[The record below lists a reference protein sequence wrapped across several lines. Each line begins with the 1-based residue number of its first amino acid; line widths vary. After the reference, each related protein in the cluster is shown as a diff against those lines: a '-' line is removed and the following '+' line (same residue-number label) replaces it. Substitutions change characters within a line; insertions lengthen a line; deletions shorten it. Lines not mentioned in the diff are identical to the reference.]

1 MESSVAWICTT
12 IQIPEDPSECGP
24 AGRLRNSRMKWH
36 IGPVLLQKLVG
47 GTVRRWLFIAVAAI
61 AVAGIA
67 VSGLWTIRH
76 AWAIYKLNRGV
87 GDTVF
92 YDADDRPWFRL
103 DEQRQDVPFERIA
116 TSFKDAVIAVED
128 HRYYLH
134 PGIDPIG
141 LTRAIVH
148 NVRGDDRQ
156 GGSTITQQLAR
167 TLFLSNTRTYGRKA
181 KEAVLSVMLE
191 IFLSKKEILQLYMNR
206 IYLGGGIY
214 GVEAMSRRTFGKP
227 ASDLT
232 LGEAALLAGV
242 IRAPAS
248 YSPWSRLDHARARS
262 FIVLR
267 RMREEGKITAVQEQ
281 AARRERLRVRP
292 ASSASNSRHGYA
304 KEFLR
309 QQFRDLV
316 GNDNPPD
323 WKVKTTFVPEVQD
336 AAETAVRNGLRRL
349 GVPGLQAALVALDP
363 RTGNL
368 LALVGGSDYQAAPFN
383 RASRGHRQ
391 PGSAFK
397 PFVYAAALEQGLSPV
412 STLTGLQQVAVQ
424 APEGVWIP
432 RDDRAKTHDTMSLRE
447 ALLESSNAA
456 AVLLQQRVGAR
467 PVIELARNLG
477 VPNQPNVPSLA
488 LGSGLVTPLQLTAA
502 YAVFPG
508 MGYRAQPRGLMS
520 VEDADGNE
528 VEQIQIEREQVLSA
542 QVAYQMVSMLQDV
555 ARRGT
560 AASLQR
566 QGLSMEVGGKTGTT
580 NDSHDAWFVGF
591 SSSVV
596 AGVWLGFDD
605 PQTIRS
611 DASGSRVALPIWADF
626 MRRTAKRLPAESFAK
641 PSGLRSELMCSVTY
655 HRALD
660 GCPSYVEYFKEGDDI
675 PTQLCELHSGT
686 LKQRAERALRGLLGV
701 IGQEIRG
708 IFR

>member
-1 MESSVAWICTT
+1 MPLHKLLVSARQAVSKRPI
-12 IQIPEDPSECGP
+12 
-24 AGRLRNSRMKWH
+24 LRW
-36 IGPVLLQKLVG
+36 GFLAAA
-47 GTVRRWLFIAVAAI
+47 AVAI
-61 AVAGIA
+61 AAVV
-67 VSGLWTIRH
+67 VSGVWTVRH

-92 YDADDRPWFRL
+92 YDADDHPWFRL
-103 DEQRQDVPFERIA
+103 DEQRQDVPFDHIA

-128 HRYYLH
+128 HRFYLH

-141 LTRAIVH
+141 LSRAVVH
-148 NVRGDDRQ
+148 NVRGEDRQ

-167 TLFLSNTRTYGRKA
+167 TLFLSNTRTYGRKV

-191 IFLSKKEILQLYMNR
+191 IFLSKREILQLYMNR
-206 IYLGGGIY
+206 VYLGSGIY
-214 GVEAMSRRTFGKP
+214 GVETMSRRTFGKP

-248 YSPWSRLDHARARS
+248 YSPWNRLEHARARG

-267 RMREEGKITAVQEQ
+267 RMREEGKITVAQEQ
-281 AARRERLRVRP
+281 SARGEKLRVRP
-292 ASSASNSRHGYA
+292 ASSTASSRHGYA

-309 QQFRDLV
+309 QQFRDLI

-323 WKVKTTFVPEVQD
+323 WKVHTTFVQEVQD
-336 AAETAVRNGLRRL
+336 AAEVAVRNGLRRL
-349 GVPGLQAALVALDP
+349 GLPGLQAALVAIDP
-363 RTGNL
+363 SNGSL
-368 LALVGGSDYQAAPFN
+368 LALVGGSDYQTTPFN
-383 RASRGHRQ
+383 RATRSHRQ

-397 PFVYAAALEQGLSPV
+397 PFVYATALEQGLSPV
-412 STLTGLQQVAVQ
+412 STISGLQQVAVQ

-432 RDDRAKTHDTMSLRE
+432 RDDRAKTHDTMTLRE

-467 PVIELARNLG
+467 PVIKLANDLG
-477 VPNQPNVPSLA
+477 VPDQPDVPSLA
-488 LGSGLVTPLQLTAA
+488 LGSGLVTPLELTAA

-508 MGYRAQPRGLMS
+508 MGYRSQPRGLIS
-520 VEDADGNE
+520 IEDADGDQ
-528 VEQIQIEREQVLSA
+528 VEYVHLKRQQVLSE

-555 ARRGT
+555 TRRGT

-566 QGLSMEVGGKTGTT
+566 QGLPMEVAGKTGTT
-580 NDSHDAWFVGF
+580 NESRDAWFVGF

-596 AGVWLGFDD
+596 VGVWIGFDD

-611 DASGSRVALPIWADF
+611 DASGSRIALPIWADF
-626 MRRTAKRLPAESFAK
+626 MRRTAQRLPADPFPRPPK
-641 PSGLRSELMCSVTY
+641 LRSELMCSVSY

-660 GCPSYVEYFKEGDDI
+660 GCPSYVEYFKPGDDI
-675 PTQLCELHSGT
+675 PTQLCELHTGS
-686 LKQRAERALRGLLGV
+686 LKQRAERALRGLLGAL
-701 IGQEIRG
+701 GEGIRG

>member
-1 MESSVAWICTT
+1 VPLHKLLVSARQAVSKRPI
-12 IQIPEDPSECGP
+12 
-24 AGRLRNSRMKWH
+24 LRW
-36 IGPVLLQKLVG
+36 GFLAAA
-47 GTVRRWLFIAVAAI
+47 AVAI
-61 AVAGIA
+61 AAVV
-67 VSGLWTIRH
+67 VSGVWTVRH

-92 YDADDRPWFRL
+92 YDADDHPWFRL
-103 DEQRQDVPFERIA
+103 DEQRQDVPFDHIA

-128 HRYYLH
+128 HRFYLH

-141 LTRAIVH
+141 LSRAVVH
-148 NVRGDDRQ
+148 NVRGEDRQ

-167 TLFLSNTRTYGRKA
+167 TLFLSNTRTYGRKV

-191 IFLSKKEILQLYMNR
+191 IFLSKREILQLYMNR
-206 IYLGGGIY
+206 VYLGSGIY
-214 GVEAMSRRTFGKP
+214 GVETMSRRTFGKR

-248 YSPWSRLDHARARS
+248 YSPWNRLEHARARS

-267 RMREEGKITAVQEQ
+267 RMREEGKITVAQEQ
-281 AARRERLRVRP
+281 SARGEKLRVRP
-292 ASSASNSRHGYA
+292 ASSTANSRHGYA

-309 QQFRDLV
+309 QQFRDLI

-323 WKVKTTFVPEVQD
+323 WKVHTTFVQEVQD
-336 AAETAVRNGLRRL
+336 AAEVAVRNGLRRL
-349 GVPGLQAALVALDP
+349 GLPGLQAALVAIDP
-363 RTGNL
+363 SNGSL
-368 LALVGGSDYQAAPFN
+368 LALVGGSDYQTTPFN
-383 RASRGHRQ
+383 RATRSHRQ

-397 PFVYAAALEQGLSPV
+397 PFVYATALEQGLSPV
-412 STLTGLQQVAVQ
+412 STISGLQQVAVQ

-432 RDDRAKTHDTMSLRE
+432 RDDRAKTHDTMTLRE

-467 PVIELARNLG
+467 PVIKLANDLG
-477 VPNQPNVPSLA
+477 VPDQPDVPSLA
-488 LGSGLVTPLQLTAA
+488 LGSGLVTPLDLTAA

-508 MGYRAQPRGLMS
+508 MGYRSQPRGLIS
-520 VEDADGNE
+520 IEDADGDQ
-528 VEQIQIEREQVLSA
+528 VEYVHLKRQQVLSE

-555 ARRGT
+555 TRRGT

-566 QGLSMEVGGKTGTT
+566 QGLPMEVAGKTGTT
-580 NDSHDAWFVGF
+580 NESRDAWFVGF

-596 AGVWLGFDD
+596 VGVWIGFDD

-611 DASGSRVALPIWADF
+611 DASGSRIALPIWADF
-626 MRRTAKRLPAESFAK
+626 MRRTAQRLPADPFPRPPK
-641 PSGLRSELMCSVTY
+641 LRSELMCSVSY

-660 GCPSYVEYFKEGDDI
+660 GCPSYVEYFKPGDDI
-675 PTQLCELHSGT
+675 PTQLCELHTGS
-686 LKQRAERALRGLLGV
+686 LKQRAERALRGLLGAL
-701 IGQEIRG
+701 GEGIRG

>member
-1 MESSVAWICTT
+1 MNWHS
-12 IQIPEDPSECGP
+12 GP
-24 AGRLRNSRMKWH
+24 AAIRTRIRS
-36 IGPVLLQKLVG
+36 LVDSLSG
-47 GTVRRWLFIAVAAI
+47 KPLWRWVFLGAAAI
-61 AVAGIA
+61 AISAVV
-67 VSGLWTIRH
+67 VSGFWTVRH

-92 YDADDRPWFRL
+92 YDADDRQWFRL
-103 DEQRQDVPFERIA
+103 DEQRQDVPFDRIA

-128 HRYYLH
+128 HRFYLH

-141 LTRAIVH
+141 LSRAVV
-148 NVRGDDRQ
+148 NNLRGQDRQ

-167 TLFLSNTRTYGRKA
+167 TLFLSNTRTYGRKV
-181 KEAVLSVMLE
+181 KEAVLSLMLE
-191 IFLSKKEILQLYMNR
+191 IFLSKREILQLYMNR
-206 IYLGGGIY
+206 IYLGSGIY

-227 ASDLT
+227 AADLT
-232 LGEAALLAGV
+232 LGEAAVLAGV

-248 YSPWSRLDHARARS
+248 YSPWNRFEHARARS

-267 RMREEGKITAVQEQ
+267 RMREEGKITAAQEQ
-281 AARRERLRVRP
+281 SARREKLRVRP
-292 ASSASNSRHGYA
+292 AAASANNRHGYA

-309 QQFRDLV
+309 QQFREMI

-323 WKVKTTFVPEVQD
+323 WKVHTTFVQEVQD
-336 AAETAVRNGLRRL
+336 AAEVAVKNGLRRL
-349 GVPGLQAALVALDP
+349 GLPGLQAALVAIDP
-363 RTGNL
+363 HNGSL
-368 LALVGGSDYQAAPFN
+368 LALVGGSDYQVTPFN
-383 RASRGHRQ
+383 RATRSHRQ

-412 STLTGLQQVAVQ
+412 SRISGLQQVAVQ

-432 RDDRAKTHDTMSLRE
+432 RDDRAKTHDTMTLRE

-467 PVIELARNLG
+467 PVIKLAGDLG
-477 VPNQPNVPSLA
+477 VPDQPDVPSLA
-488 LGSGLVTPLQLTAA
+488 LGSGLVTPLALTAA

-508 MGYRAQPRGLMS
+508 MGYRSQPRGLIS
-520 VEDADGNE
+520 IEDADGDE
-528 VEQIQIEREQVLSA
+528 VEYVHLNRQQVLSE

-555 ARRGT
+555 TRRGT

-566 QGLSMEVGGKTGTT
+566 QGLPMEVGGKTGTT
-580 NDSHDAWFVGF
+580 NDSRDAWFVGF

-596 AGVWLGFDD
+596 VGVWIGFDD

-611 DASGSRVALPIWADF
+611 DASGSRIALPIWADF
-626 MRRTAKRLPAESFAK
+626 MRRTAGRLQAEPF
-641 PSGLRSELMCSVTY
+641 PRPPRLRSEVMCSVSY

-660 GCPSYVEYFKEGDDI
+660 GCPSYVEYFKPGDDI
-675 PTQLCELHSGT
+675 PTQLCELHSGS
-686 LKQRAERALRGLLGV
+686 LKQRAERALRGLLGA
-701 IGQEIRG
+701 IGEEIRG

>member
-1 MESSVAWICTT
+1 VPLHKLLVSARQAVSKRPI
-12 IQIPEDPSECGP
+12 
-24 AGRLRNSRMKWH
+24 LRW
-36 IGPVLLQKLVG
+36 GFLAAA
-47 GTVRRWLFIAVAAI
+47 AVAI
-61 AVAGIA
+61 AAVV
-67 VSGLWTIRH
+67 VSGVWTVRH

-92 YDADDRPWFRL
+92 YDADDHPWFRL
-103 DEQRQDVPFERIA
+103 DEQRQDVPFDHIA

-128 HRYYLH
+128 HRFYLH

-141 LTRAIVH
+141 LSRAVVH
-148 NVRGDDRQ
+148 NVRGEDRQ

-167 TLFLSNTRTYGRKA
+167 TLFLSNTRTYGRKV

-191 IFLSKKEILQLYMNR
+191 IFLSKREILQLYMNR
-206 IYLGGGIY
+206 VYLGSGIY
-214 GVEAMSRRTFGKP
+214 GVETMSRRTFGKR

-248 YSPWSRLDHARARS
+248 YSPWNRLEHARARS

-267 RMREEGKITAVQEQ
+267 RMREEGKITVAQEQ
-281 AARRERLRVRP
+281 SARGEKLRVRP
-292 ASSASNSRHGYA
+292 ASSTANSRHGYA

-309 QQFRDLV
+309 QQFRDLI

-323 WKVKTTFVPEVQD
+323 WKVHTTFVQEVQD
-336 AAETAVRNGLRRL
+336 AAEVAVRNGLRRL
-349 GVPGLQAALVALDP
+349 GLPGLQAALVAIDP
-363 RTGNL
+363 SNGSL
-368 LALVGGSDYQAAPFN
+368 LALVGGSDYQTTPFN
-383 RASRGHRQ
+383 RATRSHRQ

-397 PFVYAAALEQGLSPV
+397 PFVYATALEQGLSPV
-412 STLTGLQQVAVQ
+412 STISGLQQVAVQ

-432 RDDRAKTHDTMSLRE
+432 RDDRAKTHDTMTLRE

-467 PVIELARNLG
+467 PVIKLANDLG
-477 VPNQPNVPSLA
+477 VPDQPDVPSLA
-488 LGSGLVTPLQLTAA
+488 LGSGLVTPLELTAA

-508 MGYRAQPRGLMS
+508 MGYRSQPRGLIS
-520 VEDADGNE
+520 IEDADGDQ
-528 VEQIQIEREQVLSA
+528 VEYVHLKRQQVLSE

-555 ARRGT
+555 TRRGT

-566 QGLSMEVGGKTGTT
+566 QGLPMEVAGKTGTT
-580 NDSHDAWFVGF
+580 NDSRDAWFVGF

-596 AGVWLGFDD
+596 VGVWIGFDD

-611 DASGSRVALPIWADF
+611 DASGSRIALPIWADF
-626 MRRTAKRLPAESFAK
+626 MRRTAQRLPADPFPRPPK
-641 PSGLRSELMCSVTY
+641 LRSELMCSVSY

-660 GCPSYVEYFKEGDDI
+660 GCPSYVEYFKPGDDI
-675 PTQLCELHSGT
+675 PTQLCELHTGS
-686 LKQRAERALRGLLGV
+686 LKQRAERALRGLLGAL
-701 IGQEIRG
+701 GEGIRG

>member
-1 MESSVAWICTT
+1 VPLHKLLVSARQAVSKRPI
-12 IQIPEDPSECGP
+12 
-24 AGRLRNSRMKWH
+24 LRW
-36 IGPVLLQKLVG
+36 GFLAAA
-47 GTVRRWLFIAVAAI
+47 AVAI
-61 AVAGIA
+61 AAVV
-67 VSGLWTIRH
+67 VSGVWTVRH

-92 YDADDRPWFRL
+92 YDADDHPWFRL
-103 DEQRQDVPFERIA
+103 DEQRQDVPFDHIA

-128 HRYYLH
+128 HRFYLH

-141 LTRAIVH
+141 LSRAVVH
-148 NVRGDDRQ
+148 NVRGEDRQ

-167 TLFLSNTRTYGRKA
+167 TLFLSNTRTYGRKV

-191 IFLSKKEILQLYMNR
+191 IFLSKREILQLYMNR
-206 IYLGGGIY
+206 VYLGSGIY
-214 GVEAMSRRTFGKP
+214 GVETMSRRTFGKP

-248 YSPWSRLDHARARS
+248 YSPWNRLEHARARS

-267 RMREEGKITAVQEQ
+267 RMREEGKITVAQEQ
-281 AARRERLRVRP
+281 SARGEKLRVRP
-292 ASSASNSRHGYA
+292 ASSTANSRHGYA

-309 QQFRDLV
+309 QQFRDLI

-323 WKVKTTFVPEVQD
+323 WKVHTTFVQEVQD
-336 AAETAVRNGLRRL
+336 AAEVAVRNGLRRL
-349 GVPGLQAALVALDP
+349 GLPGLQAALVAIDP
-363 RTGNL
+363 SNGSL
-368 LALVGGSDYQAAPFN
+368 LALVGGSDYQTTPFN
-383 RASRGHRQ
+383 RATRSHRQ

-397 PFVYAAALEQGLSPV
+397 PFVYATALEQGLSPV
-412 STLTGLQQVAVQ
+412 STISGLQQVAVQ

-432 RDDRAKTHDTMSLRE
+432 RDDRAKTHDTMTLRE

-467 PVIELARNLG
+467 PVIKLANDLG
-477 VPNQPNVPSLA
+477 VPDQPDVPSLA
-488 LGSGLVTPLQLTAA
+488 LGSGLVTPLELTAA

-508 MGYRAQPRGLMS
+508 MGYRSQPRGLIS
-520 VEDADGNE
+520 IEDADGDQ
-528 VEQIQIEREQVLSA
+528 VEYVHLKRQQVLSE

-555 ARRGT
+555 TRRGT

-566 QGLSMEVGGKTGTT
+566 QGLPMEVAGKTGTT
-580 NDSHDAWFVGF
+580 NESRDAWFVGF

-596 AGVWLGFDD
+596 VGVWIGFDD

-611 DASGSRVALPIWADF
+611 DASGSRIALPIWADF
-626 MRRTAKRLPAESFAK
+626 MRRTAQRLPADPFPRPPK
-641 PSGLRSELMCSVTY
+641 LRSELMCSVSY

-660 GCPSYVEYFKEGDDI
+660 GCPSYVEYFKPGDDI
-675 PTQLCELHSGT
+675 PTQLCELHTGS
-686 LKQRAERALRGLLGV
+686 LKQRAERALRGLLGAL
-701 IGQEIRG
+701 GEGIRG

>member
-1 MESSVAWICTT
+1 M
-12 IQIPEDPSECGP
+12 
-24 AGRLRNSRMKWH
+24 NSQS
-36 IGPVLLQKLVG
+36 GPVPRRKLVRLWLDRLSG
-47 GTVRRWLFIAVAAI
+47 KPILRWVFLACATAFIVAV
-61 AVAGIA
+61 VA
-67 VSGLWTIRH
+67 SGYWTIRH

-103 DEQRQDVPFERIA
+103 DEQRQDVPFGQIS
-116 TSFKDAVIAVED
+116 TFFKDAVIAVED

-141 LTRAIVH
+141 LTRAVVH
-148 NVRGDDRQ
+148 NVRGEERQ

-206 IYLGGGIY
+206 IYLGSGIY
-214 GVEAMSRRTFGKP
+214 GVETMSQRTFGKP

-232 LGEAALLAGV
+232 LGEAALLAGI

-248 YSPWSRLDHARARS
+248 YSPWNRLEHARARS

-267 RMREEGKITAVQEQ
+267 RMREEGKITAAQEESG
-281 AARRERLRVRP
+281 RRERLRVRQQ
-292 ASSASNSRHGYA
+292 SASPTGRHRYA

-309 QQFRDLV
+309 QQFRDIV

-323 WKVKTTFVPEVQD
+323 WKVHTTFVPEIQD
-336 AAETAVRNGLRRL
+336 AAEIAVRTGLRRL
-349 GVPGLQAALVALDP
+349 GVPGLQAALVAIDP
-363 RTGNL
+363 HTGNL
-368 LALVGGSDYQAAPFN
+368 LAMVGGSDYQTTPYN
-383 RASRGHRQ
+383 RATRSHRQ

-397 PFVYAAALEQGLSPV
+397 PFVYAVALEQGLSPV
-412 STLTGLQQVAVQ
+412 STISGLQQVAVQ

-432 RDDRAKTHDTMSLRE
+432 RDDRAKTQDTMTLRE

-467 PVIELARNLG
+467 PVIKLANDLG
-477 VPNQPNVPSLA
+477 VSDQPDVPSLA
-488 LGSGLVTPLQLTAA
+488 LGSGLVTPLELTAA

-508 MGYRAQPRGLMS
+508 MGYRSRPRGVVS
-520 VEDADGNE
+520 IEDRDGDQVEYVHVNRQQ
-528 VEQIQIEREQVLSA
+528 VLPEQVA
-542 QVAYQMVSMLQDV
+542 FQMVSMLQDV
-555 ARRGT
+555 TRRGT

-566 QGLSMEVGGKTGTT
+566 QGLPMEVAGKTGTT
-580 NDSHDAWFVGF
+580 NESRDAWFVGF
-591 SSSVV
+591 SSAVV
-596 AGVWLGFDD
+596 AGVWIGFDE
-605 PQTIRS
+605 PQTIRN

-626 MRRTAKRLPAESFAK
+626 MRRTAHRLPAEPFAR
-641 PSGLRSELMCSVTY
+641 PPRLRSELMCSVSY

-660 GCPSYVEYFKEGDDI
+660 GCPSYVEYFKPGDDV
-675 PTQLCELHSGT
+675 PTQLCELHSGS
-686 LKQRAERALRGLLGV
+686 LKQRAERALRGLLGT
-701 IGQEIRG
+701 IGEGIRE

>member
-1 MESSVAWICTT
+1 MWAKMPPDAKARDLVSSTQHKRV
-12 IQIPEDPSECGP
+12 
-24 AGRLRNSRMKWH
+24 LR
-36 IGPVLLQKLVG
+36 VLPFKRVLEHKLL
-47 GTVRRWLFIAVAAI
+47 GTPIRRWIVRAAAATAIVLVAL
-61 AVAGIA
+61 
-67 VSGLWTIRH
+67 SGYWTIRH

-92 YDADDRPWFRL
+92 YDADDHPWFRL
-103 DEQRQDVPFERIA
+103 DEQRQDVQSNQISTF
-116 TSFKDAVIAVED
+116 FKDAVIAVED

-141 LTRAIVH
+141 LTRAVFH
-148 NVRGDDRQ
+148 NIKGERQ

-167 TLFLSNTRTYGRKA
+167 TLFLSNSKTYGRKA

-191 IFLSKKEILQLYMNR
+191 IFLSKREILQLYMNR
-206 IYLGGGIY
+206 IYLGSGIY
-214 GVEAMSRRTFGKP
+214 GVEAMSQRTFGKP
-227 ASDLT
+227 AADLT

-248 YSPWSRLDHARARS
+248 YSPWNRLEHARARS

-267 RMREEGKITAVQEQ
+267 RMREEGKITAAQEE
-281 AARRERLRVRP
+281 AARRETLRVRP
-292 ASSASNSRHGYA
+292 ASSPANSRHRYA

-309 QQFRDLV
+309 QQFRELIGD
-316 GNDNPPD
+316 DNPPD
-323 WKVKTTFVPEVQD
+323 WKVQTTFLPDVQD
-336 AAETAVRNGLRRL
+336 AAEAAVRNGLRRL
-349 GVPGLQAALVALDP
+349 NVPGLQAALVAIDP

-368 LALVGGSDYQAAPFN
+368 LAIVGGSDFQTTPFN
-383 RASRGHRQ
+383 RAARSHRQ

-412 STLTGLQQVAVQ
+412 STLSGLQQVAVQ

-456 AVLLQQRVGAR
+456 AVLLQQRIGAR
-467 PVIELARNLG
+467 PVIKLANDMG
-477 VPNQPNVPSLA
+477 VPNQPDVPSLA
-488 LGSGLVTPLQLTAA
+488 LGSGLVTPLDLTAA

-508 MGYRAQPRGLMS
+508 MGYRSRPRGVVS
-520 VEDADGNE
+520 VEDDDGDP
-528 VEQIQIEREQVLSA
+528 VEYVHIQRQRVLSEQVA
-542 QVAYQMVSMLQDV
+542 FQMVSMLQDV
-555 ARRGT
+555 TRRGT

-566 QGLSMEVGGKTGTT
+566 YNLPMEVGGKTGTT
-580 NDSHDAWFVGF
+580 NDSRDAWFVGF
-591 SSSVV
+591 SSNVV
-596 AGVWLGFDD
+596 AGVWIGFDD

-611 DASGSRVALPIWADF
+611 DASGSRMALPIWADF
-626 MRRTAKRLPAESFAK
+626 MRRTASRLGTQPF
-641 PSGLRSELMCSVTY
+641 LRPPRMRAELMCSVSY

-660 GCPSYVEYFKEGDDI
+660 GCPSYVEYFKPGDDV
-675 PTQLCELHSGT
+675 PSQLCELHSGS
-686 LKQRAERALRGLLGV
+686 LKQRAERALRGLLGT
-701 IGQEIRG
+701 IGEEIRG

>member
-1 MESSVAWICTT
+1 MNWHS
-12 IQIPEDPSECGP
+12 GP
-24 AGRLRNSRMKWH
+24 VRLRRLRESPT
-36 IGPVLLQKLVG
+36 G
-47 GTVRRWLFIAVAAI
+47 RWIFLIFATAVAAG
-61 AVAGIA
+61 VAL
-67 VSGLWTIRH
+67 SGFWTIRH

-92 YDADDRPWFRL
+92 YDAADRPWFRL
-103 DEQRQDVPFERIA
+103 DEQRQDVNFDRIS
-116 TSFKDAVIAVED
+116 THFKDAVIAVED
-128 HRYYLH
+128 HRFYLH

-141 LTRAIVH
+141 LSRAVVF
-148 NVRGDDRQ
+148 NLRGEARQ

-181 KEAVLSVMLE
+181 KEAVLSVLLE
-191 IFLSKKEILQLYMNR
+191 IFLSKREILQLYMNR
-206 IYLGGGIY
+206 VYLGSGIY
-214 GVEAMSRRTFGKP
+214 GVETMSRRTFGKP

-248 YSPWSRLDHARARS
+248 YSPWNRLEHARARS

-267 RMREEGKITAVQEQ
+267 RMREEGKITAAQEQ
-281 AARRERLRVRP
+281 AARREKLRVRP
-292 ASSASNSRHGYA
+292 ASSPSNGRHRYA

-309 QQFRDLV
+309 QQFRDII

-323 WKVKTTFVPEVQD
+323 WKVKTSFIPEVQD
-336 AAETAVRNGLRRL
+336 AAEIAVRNGLRRL
-349 GVPGLQAALVALDP
+349 GVPGLQAALVAMDP
-363 RTGNL
+363 NTGNL
-368 LALVGGSDYQAAPFN
+368 LAIVGGSDFQTTPFN
-383 RASRGHRQ
+383 RATRSRRQ

-397 PFVYAAALEQGLSPV
+397 PFVYATALESGLSPV
-412 STLTGLQQVAVQ
+412 STLSGLKQVAVQ

-432 RDDRAKTHDTMSLRE
+432 RDDRAKTHDTMTLRE

-467 PVIELARNLG
+467 PVIQLAGELG
-477 VPNQPNVPSLA
+477 VQNQPDVPSLA
-488 LGSGLVTPLQLTAA
+488 LGSGLVSPLELTAA

-508 MGYRAQPRGLMS
+508 MGYRVKPRGLIA
-520 VEDADGNE
+520 VEDASGDE
-528 VEQIQIEREQVLSA
+528 VEYVHMEREQVISE

-555 ARRGT
+555 TRRGT
-560 AASLQR
+560 AASLAR
-566 QGLSMEVGGKTGTT
+566 QGLPMELAGKTGTT

-596 AGVWLGFDD
+596 AGVWIGFDD
-605 PQTIRS
+605 PHTIRS
-611 DASGSRVALPIWADF
+611 DASGSRIALPIWADF
-626 MRRTAKRLPAESFAK
+626 MRRTAKRLPAEPFAK
-641 PSGLRSELMCSVTY
+641 PPRLRAEVMCSVSY

-660 GCPSYVEYFKEGDDI
+660 GCPGYVEYFKPGDEV
-675 PTQLCELHSGT
+675 PSQLCELHSGS

-701 IGQEIRG
+701 IGDEIRG

>member
-1 MESSVAWICTT
+1 VSARQAVSKRPI
-12 IQIPEDPSECGP
+12 
-24 AGRLRNSRMKWH
+24 LRW
-36 IGPVLLQKLVG
+36 GFLAAA
-47 GTVRRWLFIAVAAI
+47 AVAI
-61 AVAGIA
+61 AAVV
-67 VSGLWTIRH
+67 VSGVWTVRH

-92 YDADDRPWFRL
+92 YDADDHPWFRL
-103 DEQRQDVPFERIA
+103 DEQRQDVPFDHIA

-128 HRYYLH
+128 HRFYLH

-141 LTRAIVH
+141 LSRAVVH
-148 NVRGDDRQ
+148 NVRGEERQ

-167 TLFLSNTRTYGRKA
+167 TLFLSNTRTYGRKV
-181 KEAVLSVMLE
+181 KEAVLSLMLE
-191 IFLSKKEILQLYMNR
+191 IFLSKREILQLYMNR
-206 IYLGGGIY
+206 VYLGSGIY
-214 GVEAMSRRTFGKP
+214 GVETMSRRTFGKR

-248 YSPWSRLDHARARS
+248 YSPWNRLEHARARS

-267 RMREEGKITAVQEQ
+267 RMREEGKITVAQEQ
-281 AARRERLRVRP
+281 SARGEKLRVRP
-292 ASSASNSRHGYA
+292 ASSTANSRHGYA

-309 QQFRDLV
+309 QQFRDLI

-323 WKVKTTFVPEVQD
+323 WKVHTTFVQEVQD
-336 AAETAVRNGLRRL
+336 AAEVAVRNGLRRL
-349 GVPGLQAALVALDP
+349 GLPGLQAALVAIDP
-363 RTGNL
+363 SNGSL
-368 LALVGGSDYQAAPFN
+368 LALVGGSDYQTTPFN
-383 RASRGHRQ
+383 RATRSHRQ

-397 PFVYAAALEQGLSPV
+397 PFVYATALEQGLSPV
-412 STLTGLQQVAVQ
+412 STISGLQQVAVQ

-432 RDDRAKTHDTMSLRE
+432 RDDRAKTHDTMTLRE

-467 PVIELARNLG
+467 PVIKLANDLG
-477 VPNQPNVPSLA
+477 VPDQPDVPSLA
-488 LGSGLVTPLQLTAA
+488 LGSGLVTPLDLTAA

-508 MGYRAQPRGLMS
+508 MGYRSQPRGLIS
-520 VEDADGNE
+520 IEDADGDQ
-528 VEQIQIEREQVLSA
+528 VEYVHLKRQQVLSE

-555 ARRGT
+555 TRRGT

-566 QGLSMEVGGKTGTT
+566 QGLPMEVAGKTGTT
-580 NDSHDAWFVGF
+580 NDSRDAWFVGF

-596 AGVWLGFDD
+596 VGVWIGFDD

-611 DASGSRVALPIWADF
+611 DASGSRIALPIWADF
-626 MRRTAKRLPAESFAK
+626 MRRTAQRLPADPFPRPPK
-641 PSGLRSELMCSVTY
+641 LRSELMCSVSY

-660 GCPSYVEYFKEGDDI
+660 GCPSYVEYFKPGDDI
-675 PTQLCELHSGT
+675 PTQLCELHTGS
-686 LKQRAERALRGLLGV
+686 LKQRAERALRGLLGAL
-701 IGQEIRG
+701 GEGIRG

>member
-1 MESSVAWICTT
+1 MT
-12 IQIPEDPSECGP
+12 
-24 AGRLRNSRMKWH
+24 
-36 IGPVLLQKLVG
+36 
-47 GTVRRWLFIAVAAI
+47 
-61 AVAGIA
+61 
-67 VSGLWTIRH
+67 VSGYWAVRH

-103 DEQRQDVPFERIA
+103 DEQRQDVPFDRIS

-128 HRYYLH
+128 HRFYLP

-141 LTRAIVH
+141 LSRAVVY
-148 NVRGDDRQ
+148 NLRGSRQ

-167 TLFLSNTRTYGRKA
+167 TLFLSNQRTFGRKA

-191 IFLSKKEILQLYMNR
+191 IFLSKREILQLYMNR

-227 ASDLT
+227 AANLT
-232 LGEAALLAGV
+232 LSEAALLAGV

-248 YSPWSRLDHARARS
+248 YSPWNRLEHARARS

-267 RMREEGKITAVQEQ
+267 RMREEGKITAAQEQ
-281 AARRERLRVRP
+281 GARRERLRVRP
-292 ASSASNSRHGYA
+292 ASSSANGRHRYA

-309 QQFRDLV
+309 QQFRELV
-316 GNDNPPD
+316 GDDNPPD
-323 WKVKTTFVPEVQD
+323 WKVRTTFVPEIQD
-336 AAETAVRNGLRRL
+336 AAETAVRTGLRRL
-349 GVPGLQAALVALDP
+349 GVPGLQAALVAIDP

-368 LALVGGSDYQAAPFN
+368 LAIVGGSDFQTTPFN
-383 RASRGHRQ
+383 RASRSRRQ

-397 PFVYAAALEQGLSPV
+397 PFVYAAALESGLSPV

-432 RDDRAKTHDTMSLRE
+432 RDDRAKTHDTMTLRE

-467 PVIELARNLG
+467 PVIQLATALG

-488 LGSGLVTPLQLTAA
+488 LGSGLVTPLDLTAA
-502 YAVFPG
+502 FAVFPS
-508 MGYRAQPRGLMS
+508 MGYRVRPRGLIS
-520 VEDADGNE
+520 VEDADGDE
-528 VEQIQIEREQVLSA
+528 VERVHIQREQVLSE
-542 QVAYQMVSMLQDV
+542 QVAFQMVSMLQDV

-560 AASLQR
+560 ASSLQR
-566 QGLSMEVGGKTGTT
+566 QGLPMELAGKTGTT

-596 AGVWLGFDD
+596 AGVWIGFDE
-605 PQTIRS
+605 PQTIRN
-611 DASGSRVALPIWADF
+611 DASGSRMALPIWADF
-626 MRRTAKRLPAESFAK
+626 MRRSARRLPAEPFAR
-641 PSGLRSELMCSVTY
+641 PSGLRTEMMCALSY

-660 GCPSYVEYFKEGDDI
+660 GCPSYVEYFKSGDHI
-675 PTQLCELHSGT
+675 PTQLCELHSGS

-701 IGQEIRG
+701 IGEEIRG

>member
-1 MESSVAWICTT
+1 VPLHKLLVSARQAVSKRPI
-12 IQIPEDPSECGP
+12 
-24 AGRLRNSRMKWH
+24 LRW
-36 IGPVLLQKLVG
+36 GFLAAA
-47 GTVRRWLFIAVAAI
+47 AVAI
-61 AVAGIA
+61 AAVV
-67 VSGLWTIRH
+67 VSGVWTVRH

-92 YDADDRPWFRL
+92 YDADDHPWFRL
-103 DEQRQDVPFERIA
+103 DEQRQDVPFDRIA

-128 HRYYLH
+128 HRFYLH

-141 LTRAIVH
+141 LSRAVVH
-148 NVRGDDRQ
+148 NVRGEDRQ

-167 TLFLSNTRTYGRKA
+167 TLFLSNTRTYGRKV

-191 IFLSKKEILQLYMNR
+191 IFLSKREILQLYMNR
-206 IYLGGGIY
+206 VYLGSGIY
-214 GVEAMSRRTFGKP
+214 GVETMSRRTFGKR

-248 YSPWSRLDHARARS
+248 YSPWNRLEHARARS

-267 RMREEGKITAVQEQ
+267 RMREEGKITVAQEQ
-281 AARRERLRVRP
+281 SARGEKLRVRP
-292 ASSASNSRHGYA
+292 ASSTANSRHGYA

-309 QQFRDLV
+309 QQFRDLI

-323 WKVKTTFVPEVQD
+323 WKVHTTFVQEVQD
-336 AAETAVRNGLRRL
+336 AAEVAVRNGLRRL
-349 GVPGLQAALVALDP
+349 GLPGLQAALVAIDP
-363 RTGNL
+363 SNGSL
-368 LALVGGSDYQAAPFN
+368 LALVGGSDYQTTPFN
-383 RASRGHRQ
+383 RATRSHRQ

-397 PFVYAAALEQGLSPV
+397 PFVYATALEQGLSPV
-412 STLTGLQQVAVQ
+412 STISGLQQVAVQ

-432 RDDRAKTHDTMSLRE
+432 RDDRAKTHDTMTLRE

-467 PVIELARNLG
+467 PVIKLANDLG
-477 VPNQPNVPSLA
+477 VPDQPDVPSLA
-488 LGSGLVTPLQLTAA
+488 LGSGLVTPLDLTAA

-508 MGYRAQPRGLMS
+508 MGYRSQPRGLIS
-520 VEDADGNE
+520 IEDADGDQ
-528 VEQIQIEREQVLSA
+528 VEYVHLKRQQVLSE

-555 ARRGT
+555 TRRGT

-566 QGLSMEVGGKTGTT
+566 QGLPMEVAGKTGTT
-580 NDSHDAWFVGF
+580 NESRDAWFVGF

-596 AGVWLGFDD
+596 VGVWIGFDD

-611 DASGSRVALPIWADF
+611 DASGSRIALPIWADF
-626 MRRTAKRLPAESFAK
+626 MRRTAQRLPADPFPRPPK
-641 PSGLRSELMCSVTY
+641 LRTELMCSVSY

-660 GCPSYVEYFKEGDDI
+660 GCPSYVEYFKPGDDI
-675 PTQLCELHSGT
+675 PTQLCELHTGS
-686 LKQRAERALRGLLGV
+686 LKQRAERALRGLLGAL
-701 IGQEIRG
+701 GEGIRG

>member
-1 MESSVAWICTT
+1 VPLHKLLVSARQAVSKRPI
-12 IQIPEDPSECGP
+12 
-24 AGRLRNSRMKWH
+24 LRW
-36 IGPVLLQKLVG
+36 GFLAAA
-47 GTVRRWLFIAVAAI
+47 AVAI
-61 AVAGIA
+61 AAVV
-67 VSGLWTIRH
+67 VSGVWTVRH

-92 YDADDRPWFRL
+92 YDADDHPWFRL
-103 DEQRQDVPFERIA
+103 DEQRQDVPFDHIA

-128 HRYYLH
+128 HRFYLH

-141 LTRAIVH
+141 LSRAVVH
-148 NVRGDDRQ
+148 NVRGEDRQ

-167 TLFLSNTRTYGRKA
+167 TLFLSNTRTYGRKV

-191 IFLSKKEILQLYMNR
+191 IFLSKREILQLYMNR
-206 IYLGGGIY
+206 VYLGSGIY
-214 GVEAMSRRTFGKP
+214 GVETMSRRTFGKP

-248 YSPWSRLDHARARS
+248 YSPWNRLEHARARS

-267 RMREEGKITAVQEQ
+267 RMREEGKITVAQEQ
-281 AARRERLRVRP
+281 SARGEKLRVRP
-292 ASSASNSRHGYA
+292 ASSTANSRHGYA

-309 QQFRDLV
+309 QQFRDLI

-323 WKVKTTFVPEVQD
+323 WKVHTTFVQEVQD
-336 AAETAVRNGLRRL
+336 AAEVAVRNGLRRL
-349 GVPGLQAALVALDP
+349 GLPGLQAALVAIDP
-363 RTGNL
+363 SNGSL
-368 LALVGGSDYQAAPFN
+368 LALVGGSDYQTTPFN
-383 RASRGHRQ
+383 RATRSHRQ

-397 PFVYAAALEQGLSPV
+397 PFVYATALEQGLSPV
-412 STLTGLQQVAVQ
+412 STISGLQQVAVQ

-432 RDDRAKTHDTMSLRE
+432 RDDRAKTHDTMTLRE

-467 PVIELARNLG
+467 PVIKLANDLG
-477 VPNQPNVPSLA
+477 VPDQPDVPSLA
-488 LGSGLVTPLQLTAA
+488 LGSGLVTPLDLTAA

-508 MGYRAQPRGLMS
+508 MGYRSQPRGLIS
-520 VEDADGNE
+520 IEDADGDQ
-528 VEQIQIEREQVLSA
+528 VEYVHLKRQQVLSE

-555 ARRGT
+555 TRRGT

-566 QGLSMEVGGKTGTT
+566 QGLPMEVAGKTGTT
-580 NDSHDAWFVGF
+580 NDSRDAWFVGF

-596 AGVWLGFDD
+596 VGVWIGFDD

-611 DASGSRVALPIWADF
+611 DASGSRIALPIWADF
-626 MRRTAKRLPAESFAK
+626 MRRTAQRLPADPFPRPPK
-641 PSGLRSELMCSVTY
+641 LRSELMCSVSY

-660 GCPSYVEYFKEGDDI
+660 GCPSYVEYFKPGDDI
-675 PTQLCELHSGT
+675 PTQLCELHTGS
-686 LKQRAERALRGLLGV
+686 LKQRAERALRGLLGAL
-701 IGQEIRG
+701 GEGIRG